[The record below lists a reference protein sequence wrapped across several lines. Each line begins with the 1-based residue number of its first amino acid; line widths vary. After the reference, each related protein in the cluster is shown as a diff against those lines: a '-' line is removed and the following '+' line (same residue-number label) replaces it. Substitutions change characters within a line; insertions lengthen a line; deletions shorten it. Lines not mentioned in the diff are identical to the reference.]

1 MARDVDK
8 NIPLYFYDVTSG
20 IFTGEVGSSGDSNDF
35 TLPVGMTPVT
45 PPVFESNQQVVF
57 DTDLQTWSVE
67 YINPYD
73 GVTQPEKDAWDAAI
87 AKQKAINNAQEKF
100 NARVGEAIDLI
111 LAFIDIVH
119 TDDLLPAWKDKLDS
133 IRADYAA
140 WIDLED

>member
-45 PPVFESNQQVVF
+45 PPTIPDRQQAIF
-57 DTDLQTWSVE
+57 DIELSAWYLEWID
-67 YINPYD
+67 PYD
-73 GVTQPEKDAWDAAI
+73 GLSPEDQATWDAAI
-87 AKQKAINNAQEKF
+87 ATQKAINNAQEKF
-100 NARVGEAIDLI
+100 NARVGAAIDLI